1 MSVDIER
8 RSFAPGSSI
17 HHLIRL
23 FLGAMAGIASGWLL
37 KPGDVGLLS
46 SAPAWV
52 LAFVAGYSVE
62 LVFSFMDRIVTAF
75 STKPA

>member
-1 MSVDIER
+1 
-8 RSFAPGSSI
+8 
-17 HHLIRL
+17 
-23 FLGAMAGIASGWLL
+23 MAS